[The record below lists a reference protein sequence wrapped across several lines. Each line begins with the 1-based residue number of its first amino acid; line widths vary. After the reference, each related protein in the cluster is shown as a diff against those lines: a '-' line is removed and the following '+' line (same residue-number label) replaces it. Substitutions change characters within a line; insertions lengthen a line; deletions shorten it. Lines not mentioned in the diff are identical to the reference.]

1 MEWSKIKNIIILVLV
16 FLNVLLLA
24 LVTIREGKSAHSQ
37 EEARDGI
44 IAFLEKNEIA
54 FLPEKLPEQPAVSPL
69 TVTRSRDHERAMAEA
84 LLGEARRDDMGGS
97 VRVVYTGA
105 DGTAAFTSDGRFD
118 FTLADGARTAV
129 GDSLTRDGADCLALL
144 GLQAVLVETR
154 TDGAETCLE
163 YLQSWEGIPLF
174 SCPITLTYQGSAL
187 RRIEG
192 IRLDGTAVPAAGE
205 LLDTPTVLLRFLAGM
220 NDAGYV
226 CSRID
231 GMTSG
236 YLSSVSAAR
245 PVVQLSPVWRI
256 DTDTGAYYV
265 DALTGALSRAET

>member
-16 FLNVLLLA
+16 CLNVLLLA

-37 EEARDGI
+37 EETREGI

-54 FLPEKLPEQPAVSPL
+54 FLPETLPEQPALSPL

-84 LLGEARRDDMGGS
+84 LLGAARREDMGGS

-105 DGTAAFTSDGRFD
+105 GGTAAFTSDGHFD
-118 FTLADGARTAV
+118 FTLAEDTRTAA
-129 GDSLTRDGADCLALL
+129 GDGLTRDGADCLALL
-144 GLQAVLVETR
+144 GLQAMLVETR
-154 TDGAETCLE
+154 TDGTETCLD
-163 YLQSWEGIPLF
+163 YLQTWEGVPLF
-174 SCPITLTYQGSAL
+174 SCPITLTYQDGAL
-187 RRIEG
+187 RRMEG
-192 IRLDGTAVPAAGE
+192 IYLDGTAAPAAGDP
-205 LLDTPTVLLRFLAGM
+205 LDPPTVLLRFLAGM

-265 DALTGALSRAET
+265 DALTGALSRVEA